1 MVMRP
6 KNDGGPMKK
15 FLVGLGLMA
24 VTTAALAATDVL
36 SFCDVCPFC

>member
-1 MVMRP
+1 
-6 KNDGGPMKK
+6 MKK

-36 SFCDVCPFC
+36 GFCDLCPFC